1 MAHKQRATDKT
12 NFLVPSNVMHIQKR
26 KFFKSQKRASSLCP
40 PKNVNGKRESVSR
53 GEKTEGHAAFN
64 QGEEPIGNCILFF
77 LLRDGKLSVLRVPQM
92 AQPNIFLRTQLLIQT
107 LIPLCIAAI
116 AKEHQAYLLQLLT
129 KWCAS
134 YTIGFVLL

>member
-1 MAHKQRATDKT
+1 MSTV
-12 NFLVPSNVMHIQKR
+12 NE
-26 KFFKSQKRASSLCP
+26 SLFQ
-40 PKNVNGKRESVSR
+40 
-53 GEKTEGHAAFN
+53 GEKQTEEYAASN
-64 QGEEPIGNCILFF
+64 QGEEPFGNCILFF

-92 AQPNIFLRTQLLIQT
+92 AQPNIFLRTQLLIQK

-116 AKEHQAYLLQLLT
+116 AKENQAYLLQLVT